1 MGTIRAARLE
11 NSKRL
16 QSVFWLLA
24 DGREH
29 STRDVI
35 RACDRCAI
43 NSIMDE
49 LRDDEHTDN
58 GLTIDC
64 KYSDGA
70 HRYRMLRDAKF
81 YSWRRRLIEQAE
93 REAANA

>member
-29 STRDVI
+29 STREI
-35 RACDRCAI
+35 ILASNRCAI

-49 LRDDEHTDN
+49 LRDSKTTDN

-64 KYSDGA
+64 RPHNGA
-70 HRYRMLRDAKF
+70 HWYRMLRDGKF
-81 YSWRRRLIEQAE
+81 YYWRCYLLEQA
-93 REAANA
+93 R